1 MKFNKHD
8 VIVNVKVVDEI
19 KILTSLNVIYVGDL
33 EFYPFSNKKGE
44 GYHLRYRPW
53 NDMALDDTILFK
65 DFFITEDELDDRF
78 ILLNELSQ
86 DVEKNIRTSIE
97 REKRINEIFE
107 D

>member
-1 MKFNKHD
+1 MKFKRQD
-8 VIVNVKVVDEI
+8 IIVNVKIVEELRL
-19 KILTSLNVIYVGDL
+19 LTSLTIIYVGEL

-53 NDMALDDTILFK
+53 YDMALDDTILFQ
-65 DFFITEDELDDRF
+65 DFFILEDELDDRF
-78 ILLNELSQ
+78 ILLNDLSQ
-86 DVEKNIRTSIE
+86 DLEKKIRTSVE